1 MADGLSLSESFLLK
15 NHGFLTEICV
25 FFFFYFEF
33 DRKRLD
39 LFKK

>member
-25 FFFFYFEF
+25 FFFFFILSLIENA
-33 DRKRLD
+33 
-39 LFKK
+39 